1 VTAQEC
7 QQGQVWVIAWQ
18 TQYSTVFE

>member
-1 VTAQEC
+1 VTAQER